1 MESGILII
9 GAGLA
14 GLAAAERLGKAG
26 LPVTLLEARGRLGGR
41 VWTRHRPDI
50 PHPIELGAEWID
62 PRGAAGELLRAG
74 REPVEKAR
82 GRRYVREP
90 GGLEHN
96 EALYDKSLLK
106 ALRKDAAR
114 DRPVREALS
123 RCCSDGSWGD
133 APLTLVRYLE
143 GFHAADPARLS
154 LRWLLEVEKNQ
165 SANRSPSRAPG
176 GADRIAELLA
186 GQLSEYCTIR
196 LETVVHSVRWKRGA
210 VTIGATTPT
219 GPGEFEAAAAIVTL
233 PLPVLQLPPSHP
245 LAVRFTPRLA
255 ARAGALEKLATG
267 HVLKVA
273 LVFREEFWR
282 GTGPLNDM
290 LFLHDYAQ
298 PFPTWWTM
306 HPREVPQLSGWV
318 AGPGADQLAGTSTPG
333 LLDAAV
339 DSLAG
344 ALGVPRSRVEEEL
357 VSGHLHDWREDP
369 FAMGAYSNVLVGGL
383 DAWQS
388 LARPLE
394 NTLFFAGEATCG
406 EGVNATMDGAIE
418 SGRRAAA
425 EVLTGAAS
433 GKSIVSL

>member
-14 GLAAAERLGKAG
+14 GLAAAERLGKTG

-41 VWTRHRPDI
+41 VWTRHRPEVH
-50 PHPIELGAEWID
+50 HPIELGAEWID
-62 PRGAAGELLRAG
+62 ARGVAADLLRDG
-74 REPVEKAR
+74 GEPVEKAR

-90 GGLEHN
+90 HGLEHN
-96 EALYDKSLLK
+96 EALYDKRVLK

-123 RCCSDGSWGD
+123 RCCRDASWGD
-133 APLTLVRYLE
+133 GPLTLVRYVE
-143 GFHAADPARLS
+143 GFHGADPARLS
-154 LRWLLEVEKNQ
+154 LRWLLEVEKHQ
-165 SANRSPSRAPG
+165 SADRSASRAPG
-176 GADRIAELLA
+176 GAGRIAERLA
-186 GQLSEYCTIR
+186 EQFSEYCSIR

-210 VTIGATTPT
+210 VTVEATTPT
-219 GPGEFEAAAAIVTL
+219 GPEEFEAGAAIVTL
-233 PLPVLQLPPSHP
+233 PLPILQLAPTHP
-245 LAVRFTPRLA
+245 FAVRFTPRLA
-255 ARAGALEKLATG
+255 TRARALDKLATG

-282 GTGPLNDM
+282 DAGPLDDM

-298 PFPTWWTM
+298 PIPTWWTM
-306 HPREVPQLSGWV
+306 HPREVPLLSGWV
-318 AGPGADQLAGTSTPG
+318 AGPGADQLAGTSTSG

-344 ALGVPRSRVEEEL
+344 ALGVPRSRVEEGL

-383 DAWQS
+383 EAWRT
-388 LARPLE
+388 LAAPLE
-394 NTLFFAGEATCG
+394 NTLFFAGEATSG
-406 EGVNATMDGAIE
+406 EGSNATMDGAIE
-418 SGRRAAA
+418 SGRRAAQ
-425 EVLTGAAS
+425 EVLTRAAPARS
-433 GKSIVSL
+433 VVSQ